1 MLIPVAI
8 LTYASPSLAIGV
20 IPESLIAV
28 LTITMATGTSRMAK
42 SHVVVR
48 QLNALEGEQ
57 SPDHINCHM
66 CKALGRHGS
75 VGSCHR
81 YLLR

>member
-1 MLIPVAI
+1 M
-8 LTYASPSLAIGV
+8 YASHSLAIGV

-48 QLNALEGEQ
+48 QLNALEGI
-57 SPDHINCHM
+57 SDPRNP
-66 CKALGRHGS
+66 
-75 VGSCHR
+75 V
-81 YLLR
+81 

>member
-1 MLIPVAI
+1 
-8 LTYASPSLAIGV
+8 LAIGV

-48 QLNALEGEQ
+48 QLNALEG
-57 SPDHINCHM
+57 SITPFLIFYSSN
-66 CKALGRHGS
+66 
-75 VGSCHR
+75 
-81 YLLR
+81 LLIDL